1 MSHYKLE
8 THIIQNFA
16 PSCLN
21 RDDNNAPKDAIFGG
35 SRRLRISSQCFKR
48 AIRLKSYEYLS
59 VSGESKKAIRSKKI
73 YRKIAERLGQKYEGY
88 EIEVLEKWAKNAL
101 SLIKKKNEEKED
113 EESSMKYSFYLGHN
127 QIEGVTQA
135 IIKLIGDKPNGDS
148 LAGLKKKTNK
158 KVIESAMKEK
168 SVEIS
173 MFGRMLADS
182 PVLKVEACCQ
192 MAHVISTHD
201 VKREFDFFTTVD
213 ELPMEDE
220 SGADMLDVTEFGSAC
235 YYRYAVV
242 DVAKLYR
249 EYQGEAIDDAK
260 QMLEAYLRASIF
272 AVPSGKQNAFAAHNP
287 PAFAGLVWR
296 DREPRNLCNAF
307 ENPVRLRE
315 KDRSLSSVSVEELVK
330 HETSMEKIYGSK
342 GDKRMAAFLDLTDS
356 GEGWGE
362 RHDNV
367 DSLVKWAMESASEL
381 TKA

>member
-1 MSHYKLE
+1 MSHHKLE

-21 RDDNNAPKDAIFGG
+21 RDDNNAPKEAIFGG

-48 AIRLKSYEYLS
+48 AIRLKSHEYLS
-59 VSGESKKAIRSKKI
+59 DESKKAIRSKKI
-73 YRKIAERLGQKYEGY
+73 YREIAERLGQKYKEYGSDD
-88 EIEVLEKWAKNAL
+88 LERWAKHAL
-101 SLIKKKNEEKED
+101 SLIKKKNKEKED

-127 QIEGVTQA
+127 QIDGIVQA
-135 IIKLIGDKPNGDS
+135 IAQSIGDNPDDPWAN
-148 LAGLKKKTNK
+148 LKKNLNK
-158 KVIESAMKEK
+158 RMIERAIKEE

-182 PVLKVEACCQ
+182 PDLNVEACCQ
-192 MAHVISTHD
+192 MAHVISTHKVNRD
-201 VKREFDFFTTVD
+201 FDFFTTVD
-213 ELPMEDE
+213 DIIGDEE
-220 SGADMLDVTEFGSAC
+220 SGADMLGITEFGSAC

-242 DVAKLYR
+242 DVTRLYR
-249 EYQGEAIDDAK
+249 EYQGKAADDAK
-260 QMLEAYLRASIF
+260 QMLEAYLRASIL

-287 PAFAGLVWR
+287 PAFVGLVWR

-330 HETSMEKIYGSK
+330 HETSMEKIYGSE
-342 GDKRMAAFLDLTDS
+342 GDKRMAAFLDLTDG